1 MIILPSI
8 IWYSC
13 FKRVLLQLIEGT
25 YQQSENNHL
34 ESLHIMNKKRTAL
47 KSSVIEQKRA
57 KSQNRCFKKTKHTQL
72 SKKTE
77 HFLPLIRTRTCPYQG
92 LRNVHFFG
100 NLACFD
106 FLEHPFWDSHFC
118 LINDD
123 MTACSDF
130 ENSLT
135 RKFVT
140 NYYFFN
146 YWVINSIASSTIKIE
161 YKILGDQYI
170 EHDTDSGVTV
180 N

>member
-47 KSSVIEQKRA
+47 TSSVIEQKRA
-57 KSQNRCFKKTKHTQL
+57 KSQNRCFKKTKHAQL

-77 HFLPLIRTRTCPYQG
+77 HFLPPDTHTYMSVSGAKKCS
-92 LRNVHFFG
+92 FFG
-100 NLACFD
+100 KFGVLWFLGTPVLRLA
-106 FLEHPFWDSHFC
+106 P
-118 LINDD
+118 
-123 MTACSDF
+123 
-130 ENSLT
+130 

-140 NYYFFN
+140 DYYFFN
-146 YWVINSIASSTIKIE
+146 YLVINSIASSTIKIE
-161 YKILGDQYI
+161 YKILGDHYI